1 MAGGRFFVNMQ
12 FTGFMEPVLSEETGE
27 IAPVGEIENTQPD
40 V

>member
-1 MAGGRFFVNMQ
+1 MQ

-27 IAPVGEIENTQPD
+27 ITPVGEIENTQPD